1 MGRNVFIQF
10 GVIRQITPING
21 DIKDNQEADA
31 RLENLIEEHDDIFTG
46 LGKIAKFEHKIYV
59 DPSVKPVSQKLSR
72 IPFGQMESVDREIDK
87 MLNDGVI
94 EETTQPSP
102 WVSNLVVVPKS
113 SGGVRVCCDLRLLRE
128 LNKAVVRE
136 RHVLPRRDLAK
147 FTLLKIFCKN

>member
-59 DPSVKPVSQKLSR
+59 DPSVKPVSQKVEPNS
-72 IPFGQMESVDREIDK
+72 FWANGK
-87 MLNDGVI
+87 
-94 EETTQPSP
+94 
-102 WVSNLVVVPKS
+102 
-113 SGGVRVCCDLRLLRE
+113 C
-128 LNKAVVRE
+128 
-136 RHVLPRRDLAK
+136 
-147 FTLLKIFCKN
+147 